1 MTRHD
6 QHDQPE
12 VDLDRALD
20 AAESLAGPVDPI
32 EPGLGVDIASLL
44 EADPDDAG
52 PAAGPAPYDF
62 HRPHTVSRAFQQ
74 NLQSVADTF
83 AKTGTIEFTSLL
95 RMNAE
100 IAFTGL
106 RQCTYAEYLAGLPRS
121 TCAASLGMEPLKGS
135 LLLQFDLALCF
146 AFMKK
151 LLGGTPDLE
160 SRVRDFTEIERAIA
174 GDLVGRFVDVLRR
187 AVSKLVEVQAATTG
201 LENNPNYLSGI
212 GQGESVI
219 VLDFRVGLDT
229 AQGPLSLVLPLAAFG
244 PVRDIFDPTE
254 AFEERDPA
262 ELQQDREQVLDTL
275 QDMSSELVVELARRR
290 ARLEEIVG
298 LSVGDVLD
306 LGRRV
311 GEPLKVS
318 IQGREAWRG
327 EPGSIGDRHAVRLV
341 SPWTKE

>member
-1 MTRHD
+1 MTQQD
-6 QHDQPE
+6 QHRTSE
-12 VDLDRALD
+12 HDLDRAVA
-20 AAESLAGPVDPI
+20 AAESLAGPVDP
-32 EPGLGVDIASLL
+32 GLGVDIASVLA
-44 EADPDDAG
+44 ADPDDVL
-52 PAAGPAPYDF
+52 PATGPAPYDF

-83 AKTGTIEFTSLL
+83 AKSGTIEFTSLL

-100 IAFTGL
+100 IAFHGL
-106 RQCTYAEYLAGLPRS
+106 RQCSYGEYLAGLPRS
-121 TCAASLGMEPLKGS
+121 TCAASLTMEPLKGA

-151 LLGGTPDLE
+151 LLGGTPEPE
-160 SRVRDFTEIERAIA
+160 SRLRDFTEIERAIA
-174 GDLVGRFVDVLRR
+174 GDLTGRFVEVLRR
-187 AVSKLVEVQAATTG
+187 AVSKLVEARAAKTG

-219 VLDFRVGLDT
+219 VLDFRVGLG
-229 AQGPLSLVLPLAAFG
+229 AAHGPLSLVFPLAAFG

-254 AFEERDPA
+254 AREERDPA
-262 ELQQDREQVLDTL
+262 ELQEDREKVMDTL

-290 ARLEEIVG
+290 VRLEEIVG

-311 GEPLKVS
+311 DEPLKVC

-327 EPGSIGDRHAVRLV
+327 QPGRIGDRHAVRLV